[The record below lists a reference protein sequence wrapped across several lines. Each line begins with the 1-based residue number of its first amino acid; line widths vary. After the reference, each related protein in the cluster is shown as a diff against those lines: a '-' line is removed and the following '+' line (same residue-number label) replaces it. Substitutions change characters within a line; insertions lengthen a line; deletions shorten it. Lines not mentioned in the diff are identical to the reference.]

1 MSAKADVLFRND
13 ISITTLY
20 SIVKSVFVAVMLQN
34 GVFRGNNR
42 MLFPKIRRF
51 SVVAAVLQI
60 FSIYISIVNIAVDSG
75 IRIGPT
81 EHSI

>member
-34 GVFRGNNR
+34 DVFRGNNR

-75 IRIGPT
+75 ICIGPT